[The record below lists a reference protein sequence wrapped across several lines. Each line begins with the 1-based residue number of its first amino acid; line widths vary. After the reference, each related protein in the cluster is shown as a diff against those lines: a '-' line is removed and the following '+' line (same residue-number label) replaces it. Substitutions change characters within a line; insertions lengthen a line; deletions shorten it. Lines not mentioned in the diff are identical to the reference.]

1 MLFNHCLNSQYESVS
16 ILTKSY
22 LKCVG
27 GAVQQNLL
35 YGDLLRAFG
44 FLPSIAPCRVVI
56 AFLYSPVLT
65 GNVYTVDM
73 TFGRDSSIAH

>member
-1 MLFNHCLNSQYESVS
+1 MTAKIVFFSELLFVFAKNVDGMLFNHCLNSQYESVS

-44 FLPSIAPCRVVI
+44 FFCRLLHH
-56 AFLYSPVLT
+56 AE
-65 GNVYTVDM
+65 
-73 TFGRDSSIAH
+73 